1 MPNIDREFDYATV
14 KSTTKIDWLICSIF
28 LLAKNKKRL
37 FDLVSM
43 FPILVQVIQSL
54 KQYLLPQSLMYD
66 KENRNDDLKR
76 TS

>member
-43 FPILVQVIQSL
+43 FPILV
-54 KQYLLPQSLMYD
+54 
-66 KENRNDDLKR
+66 
-76 TS
+76 